1 MSFRYLQS
9 LLFKGATIQQEIERE
24 HRATRPD
31 WMRLLK
37 LKKLRLAIKDKLL
50 RLGIAPAGNVRL
62 APAPVLRRPLPRSV

>member
-9 LLFKGATIQQEIERE
+9 LLFKCASIQQAIERE
-24 HRATRPD
+24 HRAPRPD

-50 RLGIAPAGNVRL
+50 RLGIAPAGHVRF
-62 APAPVLRRPLPRSV
+62 APAPVQRRSLPRSV